1 MTDLSG
7 LGIPALEWGEVF
19 HMGIR
24 VADLAAAQQELTD
37 ALGVSWTKPATIPM
51 KATNRA
57 SGMLMAVMRA
67 ARTWPRNAHKTRL
80 TNTIPMRRFSSTVWV
95 VMFTSLVRS

>member
-7 LGIPALEWGEVF
+7 LGIPALDWGEVF

-37 ALGVSWTKPATIPM
+37 AIGARRSTI
-51 KATNRA
+51 
-57 SGMLMAVMRA
+57 
-67 ARTWPRNAHKTRL
+67 
-80 TNTIPMRRFSSTVWV
+80 
-95 VMFTSLVRS
+95 TS

>member
-7 LGIPALEWGEVF
+7 LGVPALEWGEVF

-51 KATNRA
+51 KAWTPGA
-57 SGMLMAVMRA
+57 GYGTYDLTISCAVEGPVHME
-67 ARTWPRNAHKTRL
+67 L
-80 TNTIPMRRFSSTVWV
+80 
-95 VMFTSLVRS
+95 L